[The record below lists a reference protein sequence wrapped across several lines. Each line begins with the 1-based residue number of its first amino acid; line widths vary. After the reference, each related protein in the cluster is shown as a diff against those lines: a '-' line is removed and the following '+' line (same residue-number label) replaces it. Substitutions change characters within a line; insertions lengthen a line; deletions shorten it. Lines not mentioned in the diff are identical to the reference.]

1 MSKEPGALQI
11 QIKEQIPWAD
21 MTPTIS
27 TSTFRR
33 IKEYILSLK
42 EDREGIGLVVSPSVL
57 RDRLEA
63 TDKSWQFSDDEM
75 ITAVRH
81 LEKHGYVTLLRE
93 AHGDYSILLTPDVL
107 VNLASSVVLEARRNP
122 RGLGVLEER
131 RLLDGGY
138 AFQEL
143 ADQEANE
150 KDILLGAATSLFLK
164 HNICFRETFGQQTL
178 LVFPSLINEK
188 RPTDGSIETIEDVTY
203 RIRGAVENVYASLV
217 VLLGYTNTF
226 VRTNQWQNQAQYAVS
241 EREIC
246 GFQQTD
252 YHEGE
257 IELVLQYGLIRA
269 RNTRTYALAF
279 PGSV

>member
-1 MSKEPGALQI
+1 M
-11 QIKEQIPWAD
+11 
-21 MTPTIS
+21 
-27 TSTFRR
+27 
-33 IKEYILSLK
+33 
-42 EDREGIGLVVSPSVL
+42 
-57 RDRLEA
+57 
-63 TDKSWQFSDDEM
+63 
-75 ITAVRH
+75 
-81 LEKHGYVTLLRE
+81 
-93 AHGDYSILLTPDVL
+93 AHGGDHFIVTELPAFISCLKAIAQD
-107 VNLASSVVLEARRNP
+107 RRNP